1 MTSSQ
6 GYNPSTRDG
15 EGPSSGIA
23 MTPDQPSKSVHFSSS
38 IDERSDCSRSNANV
52 GGADSEAKTLS
63 KETNSDSRSVNIMNR
78 TVETTTKTN
87 IKGTCAK
94 FLRQNP
100 RFINEPICRVLPNEY
115 STSVGECLS
124 WRDASTNSTSNTSA
138 SIDGSDS
145 DVKSL
150 SNGKPDKL

>member
-1 MTSSQ
+1 MTSQ
-6 GYNPSTRDG
+6 GFNPSSRDG
-15 EGPSSGIA
+15 EGPSSSIA
-23 MTPDQPSKSVHFSSS
+23 VTSDKPSKSVHFSSS
-38 IDERSDCSRSNANV
+38 IDEKSDCSRSSGDV
-52 GGADSEAKTLS
+52 GGEDTEAKTPS
-63 KETNSDSRSVNIMNR
+63 KDTNSDSRSVNVMNR

-100 RFINEPICRVLPNEY
+100 RFINEPICRVFPNEY

-124 WRDASTNSTSNTSA
+124 WQTASTNSTSATSA
-138 SIDGSDS
+138 SIDGSAS